1 MELIKTKMDLLFYY
15 FLIVNVFTFF
25 QTAYDKRQ
33 AIKGGR
39 RISERSLLTFVFLG
53 GTIGTSLAMLIFRHK
68 TAKFSY
74 LWKFLVILIIQLLI
88 SYWLIYRS

>member
-1 MELIKTKMDLLFYY
+1 MPLLFYY
-15 FLIVNVFTFF
+15 FLIVNVFVFF

>member
-1 MELIKTKMDLLFYY
+1 MPLLFYY
-15 FLIVNVFTFF
+15 FLIVNVFAFF

-88 SYWLIYRS
+88 RYWLIYRS